1 MSHPSSKVRNETALD
16 RFVRTSDVMKTLSR
30 SEQRKK
36 EAELRRLE
44 EVRDERA
51 REESEVVD
59 LQPVP
64 TENESPHA
72 EERQHE
78 SG

>member
-1 MSHPSSKVRNETALD
+1 
-16 RFVRTSDVMKTLSR
+16 MKTLSR

-36 EAELRRLE
+36 ETDLRRLE
-44 EVRDERA
+44 DVRDERA
-51 REESEVVD
+51 REESEVLD
-59 LQPVP
+59 LEPVP
-64 TENESPHA
+64 TENESRHV

>member
-1 MSHPSSKVRNETALD
+1 MRNETALD

-36 EAELRRLE
+36 ETDLRRLE
-44 EVRDERA
+44 DVRDERA
-51 REESEVVD
+51 REESEVLD
-59 LQPVP
+59 LEPVP
-64 TENESPHA
+64 TENESRHV